1 MKRKKDKTTTS
12 GQQVANQ
19 MRGLRKNLVELKKQL
34 YAEALQRRTAA
45 TYRQAQAIAAIA
57 KAFLSARK

>member
-1 MKRKKDKTTTS
+1 
-12 GQQVANQ
+12 

-57 KAFLSARK
+57 KAFIARK